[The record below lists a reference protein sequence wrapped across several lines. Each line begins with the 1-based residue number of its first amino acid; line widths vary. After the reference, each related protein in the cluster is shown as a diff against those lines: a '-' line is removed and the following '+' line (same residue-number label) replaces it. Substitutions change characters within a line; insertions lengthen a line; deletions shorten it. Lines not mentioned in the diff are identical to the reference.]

1 MIDNS
6 RMGFKQATGRRVW
19 TAPPFTMDPR
29 RLFYVLVALMAAM
42 MVFMFTY
49 TIQINITYTD
59 NVKTSLLQSQNQF
72 IRNIKEVHV
81 QSPDMAA
88 HGSPN
93 GVHWFVNE
101 IIKRRVKVDENET
114 LLLTFLLDA
123 RNQNVSIVNVTR
135 VDPSPARPPK
145 PSSRRRRRRPSNSAP
160 KPEQNVF
167 PPPDTNSENQNVTN
181 STKPKYKRLSD
192 EEDWNNLP
200 DFAKSLPD
208 NDPNFKFNWT
218 GLIEFR
224 DLLEREVHSSDLFIM
239 TKRNTPVNST
249 VRYFVDKSKYLITDE
264 LNRKLPK
271 ESPFADKRF
280 RNCSIV
286 GSGGI
291 LSNSNCG
298 KQIDSARFIIRF
310 NVAPVMPEY
319 RQDIGSR
326 TSLVTCN
333 GDRLREKWRKFSTD
347 YNVQRFMGHLD
358 QYDPD
363 VYIWSQPFI
372 SRMHTNALLQIHDI
386 LRIHNKTQRAIYNRP
401 EHQGLARSFWR
412 RQGVYEMNLT
422 SGLLMVTTA
431 IALCDEVYIYGF
443 WPWLVDKNNSTI
455 RYHYAHRGIK
465 TGLSNRWHHIDREFE
480 KLTELH
486 HKGLIKLVTGKCQ
499 EKA

>member
-1 MIDNS
+1 
-6 RMGFKQATGRRVW
+6 MGLKQATGRQIG
-19 TAPPFTMDPR
+19 TAGPRLTMDIR
-29 RLFYVLVALMAAM
+29 RMFYVLIALMAAM
-42 MVFMFTY
+42 IVFMWTY

-59 NVKTSLLQSQNQF
+59 NIKTSLLQSQNQF

-88 HGSPN
+88 LWSPT
-93 GVHWFVNE
+93 GVGWSVNE
-101 IIKRRVKVDENET
+101 MIKRRVKVNDNET
-114 LLLTFLLDA
+114 LLLTFVLDA
-123 RNQNVSIVNVTR
+123 RNRNVSIVNVTKLA
-135 VDPSPARPPK
+135 DFSPRPRSPK
-145 PSSRRRRRRPSNSAP
+145 PSRRRRRRQSNVAP
-160 KPEQNVF
+160 QQPQNIF
-167 PPPDTNSENQNVTN
+167 PPPDTNGENQNSTN

-200 DFAKSLPD
+200 DFAKTLPD

-218 GLIEFR
+218 GLVEFR
-224 DLLEREVHSSDLFIM
+224 DLLEREVHSSDLFVM

-249 VRYFVDKSKYLITDE
+249 VRYFVDKSKYVITED

-333 GDRLREKWRKFSTD
+333 GDRLREKWRKFRSE

-363 VYIWSQPFI
+363 VYIWSQPFT
-372 SRMHTNALLQIHDI
+372 SSMHTSALLQIHDI

-412 RQGVYEMNLT
+412 REKVYEMNLT

-443 WPWLVDKNNSTI
+443 WPWLVDKNNNTI
-455 RYHYAHRGIK
+455 RYHYAHRGI
-465 TGLSNRWHHIDREFE
+465 TGGLKNRWHHIDREFE

-499 EKA
+499 DKT

>member
-1 MIDNS
+1 MS
-6 RMGFKQATGRRVW
+6 FPFCSSTS
-19 TAPPFTMDPR
+19 PPFTMDTR
-29 RLFYVLVALMAAM
+29 RLFYVLVLFMAAM
-42 MVFMFTY
+42 VVFMWTY

-81 QSPDMAA
+81 QSPDLTA
-88 HGSPN
+88 HGYPT
-93 GVHWFVNE
+93 GVYQWSVNE

-114 LLLTFLLDA
+114 LLLTFRLDA
-123 RNQNVSIVNVTR
+123 RNQNVSIVNVSKV
-135 VDPSPARPPK
+135 VDPPRSPK
-145 PSSRRRRRRPSNSAP
+145 PSRRRRRRQSNSAP
-160 KPEQNVF
+160 KEPQNIF
-167 PPPDTNSENQNVTN
+167 PSPHTNASTN
-181 STKPKYKRLSD
+181 GTKPKYKRLSD

-224 DLLEREVHSSDLFIM
+224 DLLEREVRSSDLFVM
-239 TKRNTPVNST
+239 TQRNTPVNST
-249 VRYFVDKSKYLITDE
+249 VRYFVDKSRYVITDE

-319 RQDIGSR
+319 RRDIGSR

-333 GDRLREKWRKFSTD
+333 GDRLREKWRKFRTD
-347 YNVQRFMGHLD
+347 YNIHRFMGHLD

-363 VYIWSQPFI
+363 VYIWSQPFT
-372 SRMHTNALLQIHDI
+372 SSTHTNALLQIHDI

-455 RYHYAHRGIK
+455 RYHYAHRGI
-465 TGLSNRWHHIDREFE
+465 TGGLRNRWHHIDREFE

-499 EKA
+499 DKE